1 GSFAFPMICTFAL
14 VVIMVLG
21 NGRTGLISMA
31 TRSWAATGY
40 ARWSAGV
47 GGLGASPISSG
58 SAPAVVAAAA
68 SRPSRACGARAWGD
82 GGGNQRVSRDEGR
95 VSRGNSNQ

>member
-1 GSFAFPMICTFAL
+1 MICTFAL

-40 ARWSAGV
+40 ARWSVGM
-47 GGLGASPISSG
+47 GGLAASPISSA
-58 SAPAVVAAAA
+58 SARAMLATASTRA
-68 SRPSRACGARAWGD
+68 SRSCGARAWQD
-82 GGGNQRVSRDEGR
+82 GGGNPGMLRDE
-95 VSRGNSNQ
+95 SRAHRGYWIQDT